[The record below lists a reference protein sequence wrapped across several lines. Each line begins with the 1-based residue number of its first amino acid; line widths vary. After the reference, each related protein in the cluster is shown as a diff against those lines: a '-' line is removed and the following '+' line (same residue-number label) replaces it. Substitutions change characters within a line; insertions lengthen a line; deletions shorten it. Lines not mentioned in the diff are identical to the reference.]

1 MSAVTIRSIRAI
13 CTAPAGCNL
22 VVVKVETSE
31 PGLYGLGCATFA
43 YRTKA
48 VKCVVEDYLSP
59 LLAGRDVSQIEDLW
73 NLMNA
78 NSYWR
83 SGPITNNAISGVDMA
98 LWDIKGKMAGM
109 PVYDLLG
116 GKSRPAVRVYRHA
129 DGATL
134 EQVAENVRRF
144 QEDGVDH
151 IRIQFGGYGGRASQL
166 NRPDGVP
173 DGVYYC
179 PDQYYRNTVKL
190 FDYIRTNIGDEV
202 ELLHDTHERLPAI
215 QSVALAKD
223 LEKYRLFFYEDTL
236 SPEQSEWYRM
246 IRRQCT
252 TPIAMGELFVNP
264 KEYDY
269 LIAERLIDF
278 IRVHVSAIGGI
289 TPARKL
295 SILCEAFGI
304 RTAFHGPGDVSPVGH
319 AANIHLDLVAHNFGI
334 QEWAGLNDTLRE
346 VFPGCPEYRK
356 GFVYAND
363 RPGLG
368 IDINEELAARFPC
381 DDGVTRWTQTRL
393 PDGTYNNP

>member
-1 MSAVTIRSIRAI
+1 MSAVTIRNIRAI

-48 VKCVVEDYLSP
+48 VKCLVEDYLAP
-59 LLAGRDVSQIEDLW
+59 LLVGRDVSQIDELW
-73 NLMNA
+73 HLMNG

-83 SGPITNNAISGVDMA
+83 SGPVENNAISGVDMA

-109 PVYDLLG
+109 PVYELLG

-129 DGATL
+129 DGSTP
-134 EQVAENVRRF
+134 EEVAENVRKW
-144 QEDGVDH
+144 QETGVTH
-151 IRIQFGGYGGRASQL
+151 IRIQMGGYGGRAATL
-166 NRPDGVP
+166 RKPEGTP

-179 PDQYYRNTVKL
+179 PDQYYRNTVRL
-190 FDYIRTNIGDEV
+190 FDYIRTHIGDEV

-215 QSVALAKD
+215 QSIALAKE

-246 IRRQCT
+246 IRKQCT

-334 QEWAGLNDTLRE
+334 QEWAGINDTLRE
-346 VFPGCPEYRK
+346 VFPGCPEYK
-356 GFVYAND
+356 GGFVYAND